1 MDTRCPVKRS
11 PIVDFLKRN
20 FQGATITIFFLDLPF
35 FVTGEVVDSFDNV
48 VGVKVGSTILFIRV
62 EAISFFF

>member
-1 MDTRCPVKRS
+1 MDTKCQIKRS

-35 FVTGEVVDSFDNV
+35 FVTGEVVDSFDSV
-48 VGVKVGSTILFIRV
+48 IGVKVGSTILFIRV
-62 EAISFFF
+62 EAISFFY